1 MNSELRLNTVA
12 ELDVEE
18 VGHEN
23 APYLQVATR
32 LKNYNDQ
39 IVGRFQ
45 AVFKKKLPSRG
56 CKAPF
61 NY

>member
-18 VGHEN
+18 VGLEN

-45 AVFKKKLPSRG
+45 AVFKKKIAESGL
-56 CKAPF
+56 
-61 NY
+61 